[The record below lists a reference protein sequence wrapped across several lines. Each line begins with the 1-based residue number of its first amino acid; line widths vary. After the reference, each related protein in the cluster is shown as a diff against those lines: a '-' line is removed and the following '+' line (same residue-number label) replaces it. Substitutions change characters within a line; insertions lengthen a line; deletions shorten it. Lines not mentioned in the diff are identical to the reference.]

1 MAAGLQLKI
10 NISVSSLTLVIDIG
24 TLLIDIRWATN
35 EQKVQIIRRTIQ
47 LQENILVDVNCVID
61 RFVYFFVSKGK

>member
-1 MAAGLQLKI
+1 MAAGLQLEI

-24 TLLIDIRWATN
+24 TLLIDIRWAAN

-61 RFVYFFVSKGK
+61 RFVYFVSKL

>member
-1 MAAGLQLKI
+1 MAAGLQLEI
-10 NISVSSLTLVIDIG
+10 NISISSFTLVIDIG
-24 TLLIDIRWATN
+24 TLLIDIRWAAN
-35 EQKVQIIRRTIQ
+35 EQKAQIIRRTIQ

>member
-24 TLLIDIRWATN
+24 TLLIDIRWAAN
-35 EQKVQIIRRTIQ
+35 EQKVQIIRPTIQ

>member
-1 MAAGLQLKI
+1 MAAGLQLEI

-24 TLLIDIRWATN
+24 TLLIDIRWAAN
-35 EQKVQIIRRTIQ
+35 EQKVQIITRTIQ
-47 LQENILVDVNCVID
+47 PQENRLVDVYCVIH